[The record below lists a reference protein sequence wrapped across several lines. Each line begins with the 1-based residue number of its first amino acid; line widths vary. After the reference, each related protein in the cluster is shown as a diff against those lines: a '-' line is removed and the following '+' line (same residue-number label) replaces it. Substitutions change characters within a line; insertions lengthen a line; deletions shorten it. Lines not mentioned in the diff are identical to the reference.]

1 MPWIGHLPPPIARR
15 TGRHTF
21 NRKGRHLLTIHLGI
35 VGCGDVAF
43 RTYFPGLGPDVK
55 AGRARVAVCFD
66 PVRERADRAA
76 AEFPGAVAV
85 TSLDDLVA
93 HDGLDAAVNLTPAP
107 MHREITAQLL
117 EADLDVYSEK
127 PLAATVAEA
136 QELTA
141 LAERRGK
148 LLLVA
153 PAVMATNRWRWL
165 KRVVEAGKIGRPTL
179 VTAQMAN
186 MGPAGW
192 RGYTGDP
199 KVFYGE
205 GVGPLI
211 DTAVYVLHAATGI
224 LGPVRRLQAVGGIVI
239 PKRTILIDRLL
250 GQTVDVTTPDQILV
264 HLDFGDDVFA
274 QILSSFAVPRSKAPA
289 VELHGTGGSVSIAL
303 PDWYDAN
310 GPVDLLVRDES
321 PLGVEG
327 WQTVGPPAPSP
338 HTNLVGC
345 GVPHLVSVLL
355 GEERPILTAQHA
367 THVLDV
373 MLTTFRAIESGET
386 VELSTSF

>member
-1 MPWIGHLPPPIARR
+1 M
-15 TGRHTF
+15 
-21 NRKGRHLLTIHLGI
+21 TIQLGI

-66 PVRERADRAA
+66 PVQERADRAA
-76 AEFPGAVAV
+76 TEFPGAVAV
-85 TSLDDLVA
+85 TSLDDLIA
-93 HDGLDAAVNLTPAP
+93 HEGLRAAVNLTPAP
-107 MHREITAQLL
+107 MHREITAKLL
-117 EADLDVYSEK
+117 EGGLDVYSEK

-136 QELTA
+136 QELVA
-141 LAERRGK
+141 LAEQRGK
-148 LLLVA
+148 VLLVA

-165 KRVVEAGKIGRPTL
+165 KRVVEAGTIGRPTL

-199 KVFYGE
+199 KVFYGK

-211 DTAVYVLHAATGI
+211 DTAVYVLHAATGM
-224 LGPVRRLQAVGGIVI
+224 LGPVKRIQAVGGIVI

-250 GQTVDVTTPDQILV
+250 GQTVDVTTPDQILI
-264 HLDFGDDVFA
+264 HLDFGDDVYA
-274 QILSSFAVPRSKAPA
+274 QILSSFAVPRTKAPA
-289 VELHGTGGSVSIAL
+289 FELHGTGGSVSMTSSA
-303 PDWYDAN
+303 WYDAN

-321 PLGVEG
+321 PLGVED

-338 HTNLVGC
+338 HTNLIGS

-355 GEERPILTAQHA
+355 GEEQPILTAQHA

-373 MLTTFRAIESGET
+373 MLTTFQAIGSGET

>member
-1 MPWIGHLPPPIARR
+1 M
-15 TGRHTF
+15 
-21 NRKGRHLLTIHLGI
+21 TINLGI
-35 VGCGDVAF
+35 VGRGDVAF

-55 AGRARVAVCFD
+55 AGRTRVAVCFD
-66 PVRERADRAA
+66 PVQERADRAA

-85 TSLDDLVA
+85 TSLDDLIA
-93 HDGLDAAVNLTPAP
+93 HEGLRAAVNLTPAP
-107 MHREITAQLL
+107 MHREVTAKLL
-117 EADLDVYSEK
+117 EGGLDVYSEK

-136 QELTA
+136 QELVA
-141 LAERRGK
+141 LAERQGK
-148 LLLVA
+148 VLLVA
-153 PAVMATNRWRWL
+153 PAVMATNRFRWL
-165 KRVVEAGKIGRPTL
+165 KRVVEAGRIGRLTL

-211 DTAVYVLHAATGI
+211 DTGVYVLHAATGM
-224 LGPVRRLQAVGGIVI
+224 LGPVKRIQAVGGIVI

-250 GQTVDVTTPDQILV
+250 GQSVDVTTPDQILI
-264 HLDFGDDVFA
+264 HLDFGDNVYA
-274 QILSSFAVPRSKAPA
+274 QILSSFAVPRTKAP
-289 VELHGTGGSVSIAL
+289 VFELHGTGGSVSMTSSA
-303 PDWYDAN
+303 WYDAN

-321 PLGVEG
+321 PLGVED

-338 HTNLVGC
+338 HTNLIGA

-355 GEERPILTAQHA
+355 GEEQPILTAAHA

-373 MLTTFRAIESGET
+373 MLTTFQAIESGQT
-386 VELSTSF
+386 VELGTSF